1 MSALAACTARCLR
14 SAVACVR
21 AGSAAAA
28 LTLAQAA
35 SIAAARRRALHT
47 APLNRDVR
55 RRTARASGNR
65 GPRAHSAPGLCLTAL
80 ARAAA
85 GLRDNAARAAKNC
98 CARRAR
104 ANALGYGPP
113 EVRGPPPSR
122 RPPPLLP
129 TTPMPRRLLPQ
140 TLGPEL
146 NRSSWLEG
154 EEASPGPPFPR
165 PFAWSN
171 TTSMAA
177 LALGRRLL
185 QVRAAPRSEACCCCC
200 CCCCCSCDERVAL
213 RPPAVRRRAQWC
225 ARQRGRGRAL
235 APRGRR
241 ERREGEGG
249 RRGRREGGQRSACCA
264 CATRCARLARAARP
278 ARLGLAVGSRSGV
291 LRAATFNLRVRSRR
305 RACVGRGAGSPHV
318 RGGPRVGS
326 MREGLHSR
334 GRLPRACMRVARR
347 SFVSPSGVPVGP
359 RRLRRHDAS
368 R

>member
-1 MSALAACTARCLR
+1 VSALAACTARCLR
-14 SAVACVR
+14 SAIACVR

-213 RPPAVRRRAQWC
+213 RPPAVRRRTVVRPAARAREGTRSARATGAARGGGREARAARGGAAFGVLRVCYTVRATGTRSTSRAAGAGSGLPLRGAQSSHL
-225 ARQRGRGRAL
+225 QPPRAL
-235 APRGRR
+235 AP
-241 ERREGEGG
+241 
-249 RRGRREGGQRSACCA
+249 S
-264 CATRCARLARAARP
+264 
-278 ARLGLAVGSRSGV
+278 
-291 LRAATFNLRVRSRR
+291 
-305 RACVGRGAGSPHV
+305 
-318 RGGPRVGS
+318 
-326 MREGLHSR
+326 
-334 GRLPRACMRVARR
+334 
-347 SFVSPSGVPVGP
+347 
-359 RRLRRHDAS
+359 RLRRAGCGVAPCAGRTPRGVDARGAPFARAPAPCVHARREAQLCLALWS
-368 R
+368 PRRSQAAAAS